1 MTNDRQ
7 LCQIMLK
14 QLVALDGLVLMG
26 LHVFLGTFGHPEKI
40 QLLQPSTAQCFRLCD
55 SVCHSEYIH
64 RKIAGILNAGPLRHS
79 EHSSCQNGALHA
91 NFTTNLSFSKNFTQI
106 EC

>member
-1 MTNDRQ
+1 MPDNAEAVSGIRRASANGIA
-7 LCQIMLK
+7 C
-14 QLVALDGLVLMG
+14 
-26 LHVFLGTFGHPEKI
+26 LGTFGHPEKI

-79 EHSSCQNGALHA
+79 EHWSCRNGALHA
-91 NFTTNLSFSKNFTQI
+91 NFTTNLPFSKKFTQI